1 MLFTPMN
8 KLLLVEEAGV
18 KKTKSVGA
26 FLVPEEAMRS
36 RYSVVRLLRAS
47 PDCVQDL
54 VSDDLLVVQTALIDI
69 VEFEG
74 EKFRVITENG
84 VVGRLQENEL

>member
-18 KKTKSVGA
+18 KKTKTVGT
-26 FLVPEEAMRS
+26 FILPEEAMKS
-36 RYSVVRLLRAS
+36 RYSVVRLVRAS
-47 PDCVQDL
+47 QDCNQEL
-54 VSDDLLVVQTALIDI
+54 VSGDLLVVQTSLIDI

>member
-18 KKTKSVGA
+18 KKTKTVGT
-26 FLVPEEAMRS
+26 FILPEEAMKA
-36 RYSVVRLLRAS
+36 RYGVVRLLRAS
-47 PDCVQDL
+47 EDCVQDF
-54 VSDDLLVVQTALIDI
+54 VSGDLLVVQNSLVDI

>member
-18 KKTKSVGA
+18 KKTKTVGT
-26 FLVPEEAMRS
+26 FILPEDAMKS
-36 RYSVVRLLRAS
+36 RYSVVRLLRS
-47 PDCVQDL
+47 SEDCGQDF
-54 VSDDLLVVQTALIDI
+54 VSGDLLVVQTALIDVI
-69 VEFEG
+69 EFEG

>member
-18 KKTKSVGA
+18 KKTKTVGA
-26 FLVPEEAMRS
+26 FILPEDAMKA

-47 PDCVQDL
+47 PDCNQDL
-54 VSDDLLVVQTALIDI
+54 VSGDLLVVQTSLIDI

>member
-18 KKTKSVGA
+18 KKTKTVGT
-26 FLVPEEAMRS
+26 FILPEEALKS

-47 PDCVQDL
+47 EDCVQDF
-54 VSDDLLVVQTALIDI
+54 VNGDLLVVQTALIDL

-74 EKFRVITENG
+74 EKFRVLTENA

>member
-1 MLFTPMN
+1 MN
-8 KLLLVEEAGV
+8 GRLRCLLSAL
-18 KKTKSVGA
+18 KKTKTVGA

-36 RYSVVRLLRAS
+36 RYSVVRLIRAS
-47 PDCVQDL
+47 DDCNQDL
-54 VSDDLLVVQTALIDI
+54 VSGDLLVVQTALIDI
-69 VEFEG
+69 LEFEG

>member
-8 KLLLVEEAGV
+8 KLLLIEEAGV

-26 FLVPEEAMRS
+26 FLLPEEAMKS
-36 RYSVVRLLRAS
+36 RYSVVRLIRAS
-47 PDCVQDL
+47 YDCNQEL
-54 VSDDLLVVQTALIDI
+54 VSGDLLVVQTALIDI

>member
-18 KKTKSVGA
+18 KKTKTVGT
-26 FLVPEEAMRS
+26 FILPEEAMKS
-36 RYSVVRLLRAS
+36 RYSVVRLVRAS
-47 PDCVQDL
+47 QDCNQEL
-54 VSDDLLVVQTALIDI
+54 VSGDLLVVQTSLIDV